1 MDAMAQVSEPKVEAI
16 PELDS
21 AVKLTVDVTLPA
33 HEPCQILSLNA
44 KQRAKPRC
52 GACVHWKRQGSGAR
66 GLGGRCI
73 PALSHTHGHWT
84 GI

>member
-33 HEPCQILSLNA
+33 HEPCQVALRSNP
-44 KQRAKPRC
+44 KP
-52 GACVHWKRQGSGAR
+52 KR
-66 GLGGRCI
+66 
-73 PALSHTHGHWT
+73 
-84 GI
+84 